1 MKTGLRKFLRAFR
14 TWFLHDIQATTQ
26 DSQFLLGRMASWRV
40 RSMEVISSLQD
51 VEFRVTSQWGE
62 DGVIDW
68 LIERANIPTTAH
80 SFVEFGVETYREAN
94 TRFLMQNRNWRG
106 LIMDGSPAMV
116 DAVKADGLYWKYDL
130 TAQPAFITRENINAL
145 IADAGFSGD
154 IGLLSID
161 IDGNDYWV
169 WEAIET
175 IRPIIVICEYNAIFG
190 DIHPMSTPYDPA
202 FESGRAHFSRLYH
215 GTSVEALRVLA
226 TRKGYRFVGTTTAGN
241 DAFFVREDYARN
253 FVDKSLLHITAWPS
267 TARAARDITG
277 QLSYT
282 GGLDRL
288 RLISGMPVINTVTG
302 ETVNIDTL
310 GTMYS
315 DMWLATM
322 TGLAV
327 AETSQS
333 HHSSQPSIS

>member
-1 MKTGLRKFLRAFR
+1 
-14 TWFLHDIQATTQ
+14 
-26 DSQFLLGRMASWRV
+26 
-40 RSMEVISSLQD
+40 MEVISSLQD
-51 VEFRVTSQWGE
+51 VEFKVTSQWGE

-68 LIERANIPTTAH
+68 LIERANIPTTSH
-80 SFVEFGVETYREAN
+80 SFIEFGVETYREAN

-154 IGLLSID
+154 VGLLSID

-190 DIHPMSTPYDPA
+190 DIHPISTPYDPA
-202 FESGRAHFSRLYH
+202 FESGRAHFSRLY
-215 GTSVEALRVLA
+215 GGASIEALRVLA
-226 TRKGYRFVGTTTAGN
+226 TRKGYRFVGTTTAAN
-241 DAFFVREDYARN
+241 DAFFVREDYAKN
-253 FVDKSLLHITAWPS
+253 FVDKSLLHITALPQR
-267 TARAARDITG
+267 ARGANDIAG
-277 QLSYT
+277 QLSYI

-288 RLISGMPVINTVTG
+288 NLISAMPVINTMTN
-302 ETVNIDTL
+302 ERVNINTL
-310 GTMYS
+310 GAMYS
-315 DMWLATM
+315 EIWLATM
-322 TGLAV
+322 IGLPKV
-327 AETSQS
+327 DDLQS
-333 HHSSQPSIS
+333 HQS